1 MQIAMGVWVMVGLAI
16 MAVLFLIGVLTR
28 LYRIA
33 GPNEALVITGF
44 RGQQGTI
51 VKAGGRIV
59 FPLVEQCRI
68 LSLELMSFDVAPQQD
83 LYTKQGVAV
92 TVEAVA
98 QIKVKSDP
106 ESIRTAA

>member
-1 MQIAMGVWVMVGLAI
+1 MQIATSVWIIVGLAI
-16 MAVLFLIGVLTR
+16 MAVFIIMGLMTR

-59 FPLVEQCRI
+59 FPLVEQCRV
-68 LSLELMSFDVAPQQD
+68 L
-83 LYTKQGVAV
+83 
-92 TVEAVA
+92 
-98 QIKVKSDP
+98 
-106 ESIRTAA
+106 